1 VLKPSPFTPRA
12 AAKIAEIVASEFP
25 AGVIN
30 VVHGDADV
38 GDRKACHQRSEDTGS
53 SLYTRINLISRNFAS
68 YRECT
73 SDGGDPE
80 EIKKPLHFFGVALYS
95 AMIR

>member
-12 AAKIAEIVASEFP
+12 AARIAEIVA
-25 AGVIN
+25 
-30 VVHGDADV
+30 
-38 GDRKACHQRSEDTGS
+38 R
-53 SLYTRINLISRNFAS
+53 S